1 MLGAAACAS
10 VLAASGLP
18 ARVGAFSS
26 PWATGLYRGHSNH
39 LQLSAETAGASK
51 SSTPAADDGTGA
63 DAAQPRSQ
71 SQSSPPRSSASSA
84 QPVKTGVGRWEEM
97 AGNYLLRPPPDLGQP
112 RALLHFLG
120 GAIVGAAPDVTYRY
134 LLEELAQEGY
144 LIVATPYNLSFNHLQ
159 TCDEVINKFE
169 RVAPS
174 LAQQYGAIPVVG
186 VGHSCGA
193 LLHLLVT
200 SLFPDTPR
208 AANALLSFNNK
219 PVQEA
224 VPLFSEVVAPLFT
237 SLAGGG
243 GNETAWPSGTE
254 AIQLGLGLARSAARG
269 EIPSDE
275 ALTDVLRFALP
286 IDGGQQVAVPKE
298 LRDAARAFAEP
309 AALALEGAGVLPLI
323 DQGIDIL
330 QQVPLLVDEVAD
342 GAQDFVPPPSAVRA
356 AARRAYRAR
365 RTLLI
370 QYDNDPLD
378 ESEEME
384 DGNPSWLVSSL
395 AEDLA
400 GWVALAFGGGRR
412 RWSGDGVTAVTPRN
426 DRTSDPLLRRL

>member
-208 AANALLSFNNK
+208 AANALLSFK
-219 PVQEA
+219 ACPGCR
-224 VPLFSEVVAPLFT
+224 PLSQVL
-237 SLAGGG
+237 
-243 GNETAWPSGTE
+243 
-254 AIQLGLGLARSAARG
+254 IR
-269 EIPSDE
+269 
-275 ALTDVLRFALP
+275 AL
-286 IDGGQQVAVPKE
+286 
-298 LRDAARAFAEP
+298 
-309 AALALEGAGVLPLI
+309 
-323 DQGIDIL
+323 
-330 QQVPLLVDEVAD
+330 
-342 GAQDFVPPPSAVRA
+342 
-356 AARRAYRAR
+356 
-365 RTLLI
+365 
-370 QYDNDPLD
+370 
-378 ESEEME
+378 
-384 DGNPSWLVSSL
+384 
-395 AEDLA
+395 
-400 GWVALAFGGGRR
+400 
-412 RWSGDGVTAVTPRN
+412 
-426 DRTSDPLLRRL
+426 